1 MPPVILNLAPM
12 PRYASRKNLWY
23 QMDNKPSGLRDGLDV
38 LENTKDSSVIQPVV
52 ISLYLLSYPAP
63 L

>member
-1 MPPVILNLAPM
+1 MPPVILNLAPT
-12 PRYASRKNLWY
+12 PLYASRKNFWY

-38 LENTKDSSVIQPVV
+38 LENTKDSPVIQPVV
-52 ISLYLLSYPAP
+52 SSLYLLSYPAP